1 MRTYVTRW
9 HTSNSHGNLPVA
21 FISLYSRMAVRAKE
35 LGYALCL
42 HASAVVSECDIV
54 AVPWDERAVH
64 PRVLIES
71 LLELCGVGFVIPEET
86 DLPHGRR
93 TWQVVMDGDATL
105 TFDVFPI
112 RPRKTPEKSIKICN
126 N

>member
-1 MRTYVTRW
+1 MTRCP
-9 HTSNSHGNLPVA
+9 TSDDCGNLPVA
-21 FISLYSRMAVRAKE
+21 FISLYSRMAVRAE
-35 LGYALCL
+35 TLGYALCL
-42 HASAVVSECDIV
+42 HGSLAVSGCDVV

-71 LLELCGVGFVIPEET
+71 LLELCG
-86 DLPHGRR
+86 RR
-93 TWQVVMDGDATL
+93 TWQVVMDGDSTL

-112 RPRKTPEKSIKICN
+112 RPRKTAEKSIKICN